1 MLAPVHLGPMK
12 PHRHQLGRAK
22 EIAQSLIQKEDAHF
36 LQISVRPNSSAL
48 IHEYIAT
55 GPWVR

>member
-22 EIAQSLIQKEDAHF
+22 EIAQSLIRKEDAHF
-36 LQISVRPNSSAL
+36 LQSLCDQIRLLSSMNTSQL
-48 IHEYIAT
+48 GH
-55 GPWVR
+55 G